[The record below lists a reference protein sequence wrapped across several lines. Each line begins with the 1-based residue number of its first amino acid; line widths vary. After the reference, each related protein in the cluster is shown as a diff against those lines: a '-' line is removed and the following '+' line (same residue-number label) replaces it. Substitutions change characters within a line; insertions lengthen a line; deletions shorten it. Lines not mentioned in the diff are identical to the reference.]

1 MALLFVAMNRDC
13 NTSSS
18 QSSYLHYSIFFPLYL
33 LLSFF
38 NDASTGF
45 SYFQYTHKPSFHS
58 CFVRERDRD
67 RDKFRLFVWV
77 LERNP
82 DGFQFVLDVLRDVLC
97 DIPGFDAVVHMVV
110 EEAREHR
117 DILPESDLKGFGS
130 IQRRVQYPEP
140 VCLDPG
146 GYVLYGKG
154 NHRNLGIWHCCLL
167 CVLEDWFVSASLS
180 LCHFLYVILVKSL

>member
-1 MALLFVAMNRDC
+1 MTATPPPVNLRTYITVSSFLFIFCFPSLMMHQPAFPISNTLINLLF
-13 NTSSS
+13 
-18 QSSYLHYSIFFPLYL
+18 
-33 LLSFF
+33 
-38 NDASTGF
+38 
-45 SYFQYTHKPSFHS
+45 THALWE
-58 CFVRERDRD
+58 RERDRD
-67 RDKFRLFVWV
+67 RYKFRLFVWV